1 MAHPSEASSQASS
14 TISASDRSVAIA
26 SSDGDDRQRGSIRR
40 LLQSGFVLLATVIG
54 CQALSASASSRSTV
68 VAITH
73 VDGSGASAAFMAGF
87 ALGVAQVRSCG
98 VDPAS
103 VDWISMAPGV
113 DPTTLLGPQVSLLVA
128 PFSADLTIY
137 SQLASQ
143 RKLGVLLP
151 YQRGDSLRS
160 LAELDPEGRL
170 HSVVTSYQQDLNQ
183 LAGDLLAQGIQRVM
197 VVADP
202 TDRSADQAETFVRA
216 FQGEGG
222 TVESYEPSLVQT
234 VDSEDAAALERLF
247 NDVSW
252 KGPQAIVLATAH
264 DSALAQAFDQ
274 AQNSGRLGQRPEAL
288 LRVWLLPHHR
298 VKDLSERVWPQF
310 IVERPARGPG
320 WSDFAALYRRSRG
333 DQPSL
338 MAAAGFDSAQLLALS
353 SLAPPPVS
361 TEGTR
366 DPLGWLDSDRE
377 PKPLCAAI
385 ADRLRG
391 EPVRLIGAAS
401 DLVSRPGQSPSGEAI
416 TRLIPGR

>member
-1 MAHPSEASSQASS
+1 MAHPSEAST
-14 TISASDRSVAIA
+14 TISASDQSDAIA
-26 SSDGDDRQRGSIRR
+26 RSDGDVRHRYPFSR

-54 CQALSASASSRSTV
+54 CQAFSASASSSSTV

-73 VDGSGASAAFMAGF
+73 GDGPGASAAFMGGF
-87 ALGVAQVRSCG
+87 AVGVAQVRSCG

-128 PFSADLTIY
+128 PFSADLAIY

-183 LAGDLLAQGIQRVM
+183 LAGDLFAQGIQRVM

-234 VDSEDAAALERLF
+234 VDSEDAAAVERLF

>member
-1 MAHPSEASSQASS
+1 MAHPSEVSS
-14 TISASDRSVAIA
+14 TISASDQSEVIARSDVEGRHR
-26 SSDGDDRQRGSIRR
+26 SSVLG

-54 CQALSASASSRSTV
+54 CQALSASSSSRSTV

-73 VDGSGASAAFMAGF
+73 ADGPAASAAFMGGF
-87 ALGVAQVRSCG
+87 AVGVAQVRSCG
-98 VDPAS
+98 IDPAS
-103 VDWISMAPGV
+103 IDWISMAPGD
-113 DPTTLLGPQVSLLVA
+113 DPTALLGPQVSLLVA
-128 PFSADLTIY
+128 PFSADLAIY

-151 YQRGDSLRS
+151 YQRGDSLGS

-170 HSVVTSYQQDLNQ
+170 HPVVPSYQQDLNQ
-183 LAGDLLAQGIQRVM
+183 LAGDLLDQGIQRVM

-202 TDRSADQAETFVRA
+202 TDRSADQAEAFVRA

-222 TVESYEPSLVQT
+222 TVESYEPSLVQS

-252 KGPQAIVLATAH
+252 KGPQAIVLASAH

-274 AQNSGRLGQRPEAL
+274 AQEAGRLGQRPEAL

-298 VKDLSERVWPQF
+298 VKDLSERSWPQF
-310 IVERPARGPG
+310 ILDRPAHGPG
-320 WSDFAALYRRSRG
+320 WNDFAALYRRSRG

-338 MAAAGFDSAQLLALS
+338 MAAAGFDSARLLALS

-385 ADRLRG
+385 ADRLG
-391 EPVRLIGAAS
+391 GKSVRLLGAAS
-401 DLVSRPGQSPSGEAI
+401 DLVSRPGQSPSGQAI

>member
-1 MAHPSEASSQASS
+1 MTHSSEASSKVSV
-14 TISASDRSVAIA
+14 SDESPAVSPAGEAAPGRFPAVRS
-26 SSDGDDRQRGSIRR
+26 
-40 LLQSGFVLLATVIG
+40 LQSGIVLLATLIG
-54 CQALSASASSRSTV
+54 CQAIAASASSRSTV
-68 VAITH
+68 LAIAH
-73 VDGSGASAAFMAGF
+73 RDGGAANAEFISGF
-87 ALGVAQVRSCG
+87 ALGLEQVRACG

-103 VDWISMAPGV
+103 VDWVSIAPGE
-113 DPTTLLGPQVSLLVA
+113 DPSALLGRQVSVLVA
-128 PFSADLTIY
+128 PFSADLATY

-151 YQRGDSLRS
+151 YQRGDSLGS

-170 HSVVTSYQQDLNQ
+170 HPVVPSYQQDLKQ
-183 LAGDLLAQGIQRVM
+183 LAGDLLDQGIQRVM

-202 TDRSADQAETFVRA
+202 TDRSADQAEAFVRA

-222 TVESYEPSLVQT
+222 TVESYEPSLVQS
-234 VDSEDAAALERLF
+234 VNSEDAAALERLF
-247 NDVSW
+247 KDVSW
-252 KGPQAIVLATAH
+252 KGPQAIVLASAH

-274 AQNSGRLGQRPEAL
+274 AQDSGRLGQRPEAL

-298 VKDLSERVWPQF
+298 VRDLSERSWPQF
-310 IVERPARGPG
+310 IVDRPAHGPG
-320 WSDFAALYRRSRG
+320 WNDFAALYRRSRG

-338 MAAAGFDSAQLLALS
+338 MAAAGFDSARLLALS

-385 ADRLRG
+385 ADRLG
-391 EPVRLIGAAS
+391 GTSVRLLGAAS
-401 DLVSRPGQSPSGEAI
+401 DLVSRPGQSPSGQAI

>member
-26 SSDGDDRQRGSIRR
+26 SSDSDDRQRGSIRR

-87 ALGVAQVRSCG
+87 AVGVAQVRSCG

-128 PFSADLTIY
+128 PFSADLAIY

-247 NDVSW
+247 KDVSW

-338 MAAAGFDSAQLLALS
+338 IAAAGFDSAQLLALS

>member
-1 MAHPSEASSQASS
+1 M
-14 TISASDRSVAIA
+14 
-26 SSDGDDRQRGSIRR
+26 
-40 LLQSGFVLLATVIG
+40 
-54 CQALSASASSRSTV
+54 
-68 VAITH
+68 
-73 VDGSGASAAFMAGF
+73 
-87 ALGVAQVRSCG
+87 
-98 VDPAS
+98 
-103 VDWISMAPGV
+103 
-113 DPTTLLGPQVSLLVA
+113 
-128 PFSADLTIY
+128 
-137 SQLASQ
+137 
-143 RKLGVLLP
+143 
-151 YQRGDSLRS
+151 
-160 LAELDPEGRL
+160 
-170 HSVVTSYQQDLNQ
+170 TSYQQDLNQ
-183 LAGDLLAQGIQRVM
+183 LAGDLFAQGIQRVM

-247 NDVSW
+247 KDVSW

-385 ADRLRG
+385 ADRLG
-391 EPVRLIGAAS
+391 GKSVRLLGAAS
-401 DLVSRPGQSPSGEAI
+401 DLVSRPGQSPSGQAI

>member
-87 ALGVAQVRSCG
+87 AVGVAQVRSCG

-247 NDVSW
+247 KDVSW